1 MRKLFTE
8 FPLHIPGLYGFTPYL
23 QKYETVVQAS
33 VKLGII
39 LTCKTE
45 CKGLFRSRKACKH
58 HRTTLRKLA
67 DVKPRFFHLIY
78 HAFISIA
85 HSCEINLRQLVAT
98 FNRLPVSKY
107 VKRSW
112 APHDFVFILPLHVLA
127 FHFFFVTDNVHKWQ
141 REEIIY
147 LLESN
152 PLILSVTNLLWVK
165 TKNTNSNDNTH
176 SIIPHKKEEFRHLI
190 KCERR

>member
-8 FPLHIPGLYGFTPYL
+8 FSLHIPGLYGSTPYL
-23 QKYETVVQAS
+23 QKYETVVQVS

-58 HRTTLRKLA
+58 HRTTLRELANVKL
-67 DVKPRFFHLIY
+67 RFCHLIY
-78 HAFISIA
+78 HSFISIA

-98 FNRLPVSKY
+98 FNRLPVWKY

-112 APHDFVFILPLHVLA
+112 APHDFFYIALACMNIPFLFCYRWRPQMTKRRSFI
-127 FHFFFVTDNVHKWQ
+127 
-141 REEIIY
+141 
-147 LLESN
+147 S
-152 PLILSVTNLLWVK
+152 
-165 TKNTNSNDNTH
+165 
-176 SIIPHKKEEFRHLI
+176 
-190 KCERR
+190 